1 MFEAIIR
8 MRKLIKPYG
17 SDELLAPFTE
27 IGVNLADVEQIPKFL
42 LNDSAIANVVM
53 LGSGYFNPLQ
63 GFMNKTEAL
72 SVCDEFRTLNG
83 LFWPIPV
90 LNITREMPDFKIG
103 EKVALLDSSQDHN
116 PCIAIMNIS
125 DVEFLSDQ
133 DLNYFCIRIFGTN
146 DCNHPGVNKFKKL
159 GNYLVSGSIEVSQ
172 LSTFP
177 MDHPDTFRTASQL
190 REIITD
196 LGWRKIVAF
205 QTRNPM
211 HRAHEEVC
219 RIACER
225 INADGLIIH
234 MLLGKLKEGDI
245 PAKTRDECIRTM
257 VASYFHDLP
266 VLISGYGFD
275 MLYAGPR
282 EALLH
287 AIVRQNLG
295 ATHLII
301 GRDHAGIGNFYGE
314 FEAQEIFDEWHDV
327 SELQI
332 KIFKADHAAYSK
344 KLEKV
349 VMLNEVDN
357 HKAVDFVTLSGTK
370 LRELLA
376 NGQRPPAEVVR
387 PEVAEILIDF
397 YKLNK

>member
-1 MFEAIIR
+1 MS
-8 MRKLIKPYG
+8 KLIKPYG
-17 SDELLAPFTE
+17 SDELLAPFNE
-27 IGVNLADVEQIPKFL
+27 IGVNLADVEQMPKFL

-133 DLNYFCIRIFGTN
+133 DLNYFCMRIFGTN

-314 FEAQEIFDEWHDV
+314 FEAQEIFDKWHDV

-332 KIFKADHAAYSK
+332 QIFKADHAAYSK

-357 HKAVDFVTLSGTK
+357 HQAVDFVTLSGTK

-376 NGQRPPAEVVR
+376 NGQLPPAEVVR

>member
-1 MFEAIIR
+1 MS
-8 MRKLIKPYG
+8 KLIKPYG
-17 SDELLAPFTE
+17 SDELLAPFNE

-63 GFMNKTEAL
+63 GFMNKTEAI
-72 SVCDEFRTLNG
+72 SVCDELRTLNG

-133 DLNYFCIRIFGTN
+133 DLNYFCMRIFGTN

-314 FEAQEIFDEWHDV
+314 FEAQEIFDKWHDV

-332 KIFKADHAAYSK
+332 QIFKADHAAYSK

-357 HKAVDFVTLSGTK
+357 HQAVDFVTLSGTK

-376 NGQRPPAEVVR
+376 NGQLPPAEVVR

>member
-1 MFEAIIR
+1 MS
-8 MRKLIKPYG
+8 KLIKPYG
-17 SDELLAPFTE
+17 SNELLTPFKE
-27 IGVNLADVEQIPKFL
+27 IGVNLADVEQMPKFL

-63 GFMNKTEAL
+63 GFMNKTEAI
-72 SVCDEFRTLNG
+72 SVCDELRTLNG

-133 DLNYFCIRIFGTN
+133 DLNYFCMRIFGTN

-314 FEAQEIFDEWHDV
+314 FEAQEIFDKWHDV

-332 KIFKADHAAYSK
+332 QIFKADHAAYSK

-357 HKAVDFVTLSGTK
+357 HQAVDFVTLSGTK

-376 NGQRPPAEVVR
+376 NGQLPPAEVVR

>member
-1 MFEAIIR
+1 MS
-8 MRKLIKPYG
+8 KLIKPYG
-17 SDELLAPFTE
+17 SDELLTPFKE
-27 IGVNLADVEQIPKFL
+27 IGVNLADVEQMPKFL

-133 DLNYFCIRIFGTN
+133 DLNYFCMRIFGTN
-146 DCNHPGVNKFKKL
+146 DYNHPGVNKFKKL

-245 PAKTRDECIRTM
+245 PAKTRDDCIRTM

-376 NGQRPPAEVVR
+376 NGQLPPAEVVR

>member
-1 MFEAIIR
+1 MS
-8 MRKLIKPYG
+8 KLIKPYG
-17 SDELLAPFTE
+17 SDELLTPFNE

-133 DLNYFCIRIFGTN
+133 DLNYFCMRIFGTN
-146 DCNHPGVNKFKKL
+146 DRNHPGVNKFKKL

-177 MDHPDTFRTASQL
+177 MVHPDTFRTASQL

-332 KIFKADHAAYSK
+332 QIFKADHAAYSK

-376 NGQRPPAEVVR
+376 NGQLPPAEVVR